1 MAYTA
6 FAQMVTDAQS
16 KNQPLWRLIQLQDM
30 EDRQAEESDSLAR
43 MAALYRAMRDAR
55 DAYRAGDRSTSGLI
69 GGDGARMAEWTA
81 QGNTLCGAYFGN
93 VLAQALMMG
102 ESNACMRR
110 IVAAPTAGACGVLPA
125 VLLPYADLQAS
136 SEEEMLH
143 ALYVAAGIGQVIA
156 SRACIAGA
164 EGGCQAEIGSAAGMA
179 AAALT
184 FLRGGDAAAC
194 VHACAL
200 ALKGLMGLVCDPVA
214 GLVEVPCV
222 KRNAMGAACA
232 LSAAEMALCGI
243 RSAVPPDE
251 VVDAMREVGEK
262 MHASL
267 RETGEGGLAATP
279 TGQAV
284 TERMRASALTA
295 PASPASH

>member
-1 MAYTA
+1 MGYTA
-6 FAQMVTDAQS
+6 FAAMAQDAQA
-16 KNQPLWRLIQLQDM
+16 QRLPLWQVIQRSDL
-30 EDRQAEESDSLAR
+30 EERQVDEADGMAR
-43 MAALYRAMRDAR
+43 MRALYRAMCEAR
-55 DAYRAGDRSTSGLI
+55 DAYRSQDRSASGLV

-81 QGNTLCGAYFGN
+81 QGKVLCGPYFGQ
-93 VLAQALMMG
+93 VMSLALQMG
-102 ESNACMRR
+102 ECNACMRR

-125 VLLPYADLQAS
+125 VLLPYQQLFDVA
-136 SEEEMLH
+136 EEDMLS
-143 ALYVAAGIGQVIA
+143 ALYVAAGVGQVIA

-164 EGGCQAEIGSAAGMA
+164 QGGCQAEIGSAAGMA

-184 FLRGGDAAAC
+184 SLRGGDTEAC
-194 VHACAL
+194 LHACAL

-222 KRNAMGAACA
+222 KRNAMGASCA
-232 LSAAEMALCGI
+232 LTASEMALCGI

-251 VVDAMREVGEK
+251 VVDAMREVGDK

-279 TGQAV
+279 TGKIIA
-284 TERMRASALTA
+284 EKMRREV
-295 PASPASH
+295 HG